1 MIFSKK
7 LEELSKHKNY
17 DNDMV
22 NGFVTINVKHQS
34 EIDIKLFQ
42 EEKRDRANSI
52 EPVIIEKDDELLI
65 SINRAQESLALK

>member
-1 MIFSKK
+1 MA
-7 LEELSKHKNY
+7 
-17 DNDMV
+17 

-34 EIDIKLFQ
+34 ETEIKLFH
-42 EEKRDRANSI
+42 EEKRDRSNSM